1 MGRNIQRFYKT
12 PGLKAGQLKS
22 KLHKVSQIEA
32 SVTDLETELC
42 YYIETTDLLLEEEN
56 RILKWI
62 LAPPL
67 EKEDKCLESSSV
79 FDEAETGV
87 TVIEIGPR

>member
-1 MGRNIQRFYKT
+1 MVILKFYKV
-12 PGLKAGQLKS
+12 PGLKTGQLRN
-22 KLHKVSQIEA
+22 KLHKVSQIES

-42 YYIETTDLLLEEEN
+42 YYVETLDPLQEDEV

-62 LAPPL
+62 LSPL
-67 EKEDKCLESSSV
+67 LEGECLRCNSMFSNIQ
-79 FDEAETGV
+79 DHA

>member
-1 MGRNIQRFYKT
+1 MVILKFYKA
-12 PGLKAGQLKS
+12 PGLKTGQLKN
-22 KLHKVSQIEA
+22 KLYKVSQIEA

-42 YYIETTDLLLEEEN
+42 YYVETLELFQEDEV

-62 LAPPL
+62 LSPL
-67 EKEDKCLESSSV
+67 FEGELRCDSV
-79 FDEAETGV
+79 FNDIQEHV

>member
-1 MGRNIQRFYKT
+1 MGILKFYKA

-22 KLHKVSQIEA
+22 KLHKVSEIET

-42 YYIETTDLLLEEEN
+42 YYVEITEPLREEEI

-62 LAPPL
+62 LSPPF
-67 EKEDKCLESSSV
+67 ERECLQYDSV
-79 FDEAETGV
+79 FNNIQDDAV
-87 TVIEIGPR
+87 VIEIGPR